1 MNTEQENF
9 SVARNALTEEM
20 VRGMDDMGGLHFD
33 GATFDQERDGARL
46 GEQMQAVFASMK
58 DGQYHTLSDI
68 ARMTGAPEA
77 SVSARL
83 RDLRK
88 PRFGGHTVNRQYVR
102 RGLFQYQ
109 LLVQATEH

>member
-1 MNTEQENF
+1 MNATITQDM
-9 SVARNALTEEM
+9 AD
-20 VRGMDDMGGLHFD
+20 GMDDMAGLHFD
-33 GATFDQERDGARL
+33 GATYDHARDCTRL
-46 GEQMQAVFASMK
+46 AEQTQAVFAIMK

>member
-1 MNTEQENF
+1 MTNT
-9 SVARNALTEEM
+9 LTEEM
-20 VRGMDDMGGLHFD
+20 VRGMDDMAGLHFD
-33 GATFDQERDGARL
+33 GATYDHSRDCTRL
-46 GEQMQAVFASMK
+46 AEQTQAVFTIMK
-58 DGQYHTLSDI
+58 DGQFRTLSHI
-68 ARMTGAPEA
+68 SRMTGAPEA